1 MSRTGRRGPRG
12 GSCCSLVAWAATK
25 ALVAEVFA
33 RAWLGESPRQGV
45 VAEQA
50 VRGVSPCGAG
60 DEPRCINDNGVTA
73 GADGVDCDGFQ
84 KLYDCYKDCCDLD
97 GTEETLKS
105 CAGRAGK
112 GEGRDRR
119 GSRRDAR
126 RSAGVGGC
134 RAGGRTADR
143 EGRRSVALA
152 WTGRRLA
159 VVEFAAGLDAEA
171 LA

>member
-97 GTEETLKS
+97 GTEEALKQCAGWGEGEGGAHVGS
-105 CAGRAGK
+105 HEEAKVLVAAGRA
-112 GEGRDRR
+112 
-119 GSRRDAR
+119 DAP
-126 RSAGVGGC
+126 
-134 RAGGRTADR
+134 RTER
-143 EGRRSVALA
+143 
-152 WTGRRLA
+152 A
-159 VVEFAAGLDAEA
+159 VVP
-171 LA
+171 